1 MNKTNFGREGAPSPA
16 PRGRDGEGDST
27 ELQERAGRGM
37 RSALAGLLTNAA
49 LALIKLLAGVLGHS
63 YALVADAL
71 ESTLDIFSSLIVWGG
86 LRISTRSADE
96 SFPFGYGKAEPLAT
110 VIVSFLLLAGAVAIA
125 IQAVREI
132 VTPHHAPAPF
142 TLVVLFGVIFVKE
155 ILFRRV
161 FAVGQEVESAAVQ
174 ADAWHHRSDAIT
186 SAAAAVGIAVALI
199 GGPGWEEA
207 DDVAAMVAAAVIFF
221 NGVRILR
228 PAVADL
234 MDHTPDREVVGQIHR
249 AALAVPEVRA
259 IETLK
264 VRRSGLSLYVDIHV
278 EADPEMPLREAHIV
292 SGKVKSSIRREVPT
306 VLGVLVHMEPY
317 LGAHAESVSE

>member
-1 MNKTNFGREGAPSPA
+1 
-16 PRGRDGEGDST
+16 
-27 ELQERAGRGM
+27 M
-37 RSALAGLLTNAA
+37 RSARTGLLINAA
-49 LALIKLLAGVLGHS
+49 LAMIKLLAGILGHS

-71 ESTLDIFSSLIVWGG
+71 ESTLDVFSSLIVWGG

-110 VIVSFLLLAGAVAIA
+110 VVVAFLLLGGAVSIA
-125 IQAVREI
+125 VQAVREI
-132 VTPHHAPAPF
+132 LTPHHAPAPF
-142 TLVVLFGVIFVKE
+142 TLVVLLAVVFVKE

-161 FAVGQEVESAAVQ
+161 FSVGQEVESAAVQ

-186 SAAAAVGIAVALI
+186 SAAAALGIAVALI

-207 DDVAAMVAAAVIFF
+207 DDWAALVAAAVIFF

-228 PAVADL
+228 PSVADL
-234 MDHTPDREVVGQIHR
+234 MDRTPDRATIERIHE

-259 IETLK
+259 VETLK
-264 VRRSGLSLYVDIHV
+264 VRRSGLGLYVDIHV

-292 SGKVKSSIRREVPT
+292 SGKVKTSIRQEVPT
-306 VLGVLVHMEPY
+306 VLGVLVHMEPH
-317 LGAHAESVSE
+317 GETKAETVTE

>member
-1 MNKTNFGREGAPSPA
+1 
-16 PRGRDGEGDST
+16 
-27 ELQERAGRGM
+27 M
-37 RSALAGLLTNAA
+37 RSALAGLVTNALLA
-49 LALIKLLAGVLGHS
+49 LAKLLGGILGNS

-110 VIVSFLLLAGAVAIA
+110 VVVSFLLLGGAVAIA

-142 TLVVLFGVIFVKE
+142 TLAVLFGVIFIKE
-155 ILFRRV
+155 FLFRRV

-199 GGPGWEEA
+199 GGPGWEQA
-207 DDVAAMVAAAVIFF
+207 DDVAALVAAAVIFA

-234 MDHTPDREVVGQIHR
+234 MDHTPGRAVVDQIH
-249 AALAVPEVRA
+249 AAAMAVPEVQRV
-259 IETLK
+259 ETLK
-264 VRRSGLSLYVDIHV
+264 VRRSGLGLYVDIHV
-278 EADPEMPLREAHIV
+278 EADPEMPLREAHVV
-292 SGKVKSSIRREVPT
+292 SGKVKTSIRREVPA
-306 VLGVLVHMEPY
+306 VLGVLVHMEP
-317 LGAHAESVSE
+317 HQKESPSFGEHMSGSG

>member
-1 MNKTNFGREGAPSPA
+1 VDLR
-16 PRGRDGEGDST
+16 
-27 ELQERAGRGM
+27 ERAGRGV
-37 RSALAGLLTNAA
+37 RSAQAGLLINAA
-49 LALIKLLAGVLGHS
+49 LALIKLLAGIIGHS

-96 SFPFGYGKAEPLAT
+96 AFPFGYGKAEPLAT
-110 VIVSFLLLAGAVAIA
+110 VIVSFLLLGGAVTIA
-125 IQAVREI
+125 VHAVREI
-132 VTPHHAPAPF
+132 LTPHHAPAPF
-142 TLVVLFGVIFVKE
+142 TLVVVLAVVFVKE

-186 SAAAAVGIAVALI
+186 SGAAALGIAVALI

-207 DDVAAMVAAAVIFF
+207 DDWAALVAAAVIFG

-228 PAVADL
+228 PSVADL
-234 MDHTPDREVVGQIHR
+234 MDRTPDRATIGRIH
-249 AALAVPEVRA
+249 AAAMAVPEVRA
-259 IETLK
+259 VETLK
-264 VRRSGLSLYVDIHV
+264 VRRSGLGLYVDIHV

-292 SGKVKSSIRREVPT
+292 SGKVKTSIRREVPT
-306 VLGVLVHMEPY
+306 VLGVLVHMEPHP
-317 LGAHAESVSE
+317 AAEAEIAIE

>member
-1 MNKTNFGREGAPSPA
+1 V
-16 PRGRDGEGDST
+16 D
-27 ELQERAGRGM
+27 LQERAGRGM
-37 RSALAGLLTNAA
+37 RSARTGLLINAA
-49 LALIKLLAGVLGHS
+49 LALIKLLAGIFGNS

-71 ESTLDIFSSLIVWGG
+71 ESTLDVFSSLIVWGG

-96 SFPFGYGKAEPLAT
+96 TFPFGYGKAEPLAT
-110 VIVSFLLLAGAVAIA
+110 VVVSFLLLGGAVSIA
-125 IQAVREI
+125 VQAVREI
-132 VTPHHAPAPF
+132 LKPHHAPAPF
-142 TLVVLFGVIFVKE
+142 TLVVLLAVVFVKE

-161 FAVGQEVESAAVQ
+161 LDVGHEVESAAVQ

-186 SAAAAVGIAVALI
+186 SAAAALGIAVALM

-207 DDVAAMVAAAVIFF
+207 DDVAALVAAAVIFF

-234 MDHTPDREVVGQIHR
+234 MDRTPDHQTIARIHQ

-264 VRRSGLSLYVDIHV
+264 VRRSGLGLYVDIHV
-278 EADPEMPLREAHIV
+278 EADPEMPLRESHIV
-292 SGKVKSSIRREVPT
+292 SGKVKTSIRREVPT
-306 VLGVLVHMEPY
+306 VLGVLVHMEPH
-317 LGAHAESVSE
+317 GEGKAEIVTE